1 MATRET
7 RRQRGRRRGK
17 EMVRA
22 VVSELRQQRQTA
34 NLSQRAVAAE
44 LGWHQSALNRLE
56 RFDFENVPLV
66 RLAEIAAVLGLE
78 LSIRLHLV
86 GDPIYDEASQ
96 GLIGRFLRVVS
107 ASYRVT
113 REALLPS
120 GGQRSWDVLLRLAS
134 LLVGVE
140 LVTRVRDVQALVRL
154 IRLRER
160 DGGADHVLLVLSD
173 STHNRALLEQL
184 TDALG
189 PRFTTPPRQ
198 ILDALRAGRPVP
210 GSGVLLM

>member
-7 RRQRGRRRGK
+7 RRQRGRRRGQ
-17 EMVRA
+17 ELVRG
-22 VVSELRQQRQTA
+22 VVSELRQERQAA
-34 NLSQRAVAAE
+34 NISQRAVAAE

-56 RFDFENVPLV
+56 RFDFANVALV
-66 RLAEIAAVLGLE
+66 RLVEIAAVLGLDV
-78 LSIRLHLV
+78 SIRLHRV
-86 GDPIYDEASQ
+86 GDPIHDRASQ

-120 GGQRSWDVLLRLAS
+120 GGQRSWDVLLRLAT

-140 LVTRVRDVQALVRL
+140 MVTRVRDVQALVRL

-160 DGGADHVLLVLSD
+160 DGGVDHVLLVLSD
-173 STHNRALLEQL
+173 SAHNRAMLGQL

-189 PRFTTPPRQ
+189 PRFLTPPKE